1 MGIREDGMYLWRG
14 QLSAD
19 CVDHDATTFG
29 KITLSAIVRSQVDR
43 G

>member
-1 MGIREDGMYLWRG
+1 MDIREDGMYLCMG
-14 QLSAD
+14 QLNAD

-29 KITLSAIVRSQVDR
+29 KITLSAIVHSHVDR